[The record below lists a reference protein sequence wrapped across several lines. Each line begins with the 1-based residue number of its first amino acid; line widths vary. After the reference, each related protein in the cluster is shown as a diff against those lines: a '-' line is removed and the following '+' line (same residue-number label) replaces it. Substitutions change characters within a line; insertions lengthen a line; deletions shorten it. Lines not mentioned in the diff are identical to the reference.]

1 LMLLAK
7 AIRARRILEIGT
19 LGGYSA
25 AWLALGLDDV
35 PNARVVTLEAVPA
48 HAHIARQALA
58 RAGLTTKVE
67 VREGWAMTLLPELEA
82 QAPWDM
88 VFIDADKEG
97 YPAYWAWAVAH
108 VRPGGI
114 IAAHNAYWPQV
125 RQRLWPQVLAD
136 PRVIAHVYPSDEGLL
151 WALRRE
157 VPDVVSQ
164 PD

>member
-1 LMLLAK
+1 MLLAR
-7 AIRARRILEIGT
+7 AIRARRVLEIGT

-25 AWLALGLDDV
+25 AWLALGLVDE
-35 PNARVVTLEAVPA
+35 PAARVITLEAVPA
-48 HAHIARQALA
+48 HARVAREALA
-58 RAGLTTKVE
+58 QAGLAARVE
-67 VREGWAMTLLPELEA
+67 VREGWAAEHLPALEA

-114 IAAHNAYWPQV
+114 IAAHNAYWPLV
-125 RQRLWPQVLAD
+125 RQRLWPQVQAD
-136 PRVIAHVYPSDEGLL
+136 PRVLAHVYPSEEGLL

-157 VPDVVSQ
+157 VPDDIA
-164 PD
+164 PAD

>member
-1 LMLLAK
+1 
-7 AIRARRILEIGT
+7 
-19 LGGYSA
+19 
-25 AWLALGLDDV
+25 LGLEGPD
-35 PNARVVTLEAVPA
+35 ARVVTVEAVPE
-48 HAHIARQALA
+48 HARVAREALA
-58 RAGLTTKVE
+58 RAGLGARVE
-67 VREGWAMTLLPELEA
+67 VIEGWAASLLPELEA

-114 IAAHNAYWPQV
+114 IAAHNAYWPSV

-136 PRVIAHVYPSDEGLL
+136 PRVLAHIYPSSEGLL

-157 VPDVVSQ
+157 ESNVRPHT
-164 PD
+164 